1 MTLVA
6 VLTLGFPFQLVH
18 LVTNLRGGGEG
29 GGMSI
34 SAGQLSVEVGSR
46 AAFSPNPDAPKLT
59 TKGAVV
65 PSIKPTPNPCKTK
78 KCFMYLFH
86 ITPEL

>member
-6 VLTLGFPFQLVH
+6 AVPLGLTFRSVH

-34 SAGQLSVEVGSR
+34 PAGQLSVEVGSR
-46 AAFSPNPDAPKLT
+46 AAFSPSPDAPKLT
-59 TKGAVV
+59 TRGAAV
-65 PSIKPTPNPCKTK
+65 PNIKPTPNPCNIKQH
-78 KCFMYLFH
+78 LFYS
-86 ITPEL
+86 LWVQ